1 MDLLWLL
8 PLIVGAILWAGC
20 DVISDG
26 VIGENH
32 EEEIEEKSKKDIDLK
47 SIEVISTTATMS
59 SSNSQQQQHHHHHHE
74 QSSSSDKLTGEQD
87 SIVSAI
93 VMFFLVILVH
103 MAMGNEQL
111 YDYYE
116 SYLVNGGFTAE
127 NNLERIK
134 PSTITWAALIGGAFQ
149 SGSLIYLLKAFET
162 SSSTII
168 VPMMQLNSII
178 ILPLSIILS
187 ILSNYFPVLETF
199 HKIITPTHLF
209 AFVLIFVGS
218 FYPSLEG
225 DFSQLSKMSFWKQKA
240 VKYVLISDFL
250 IAIYYLIVSFC
261 TNETG
266 AMSSKSFLV
275 VSTYGNCLTFA
286 LLIAFVKTFRR
297 SALTLVKVQR
307 KYVYL
312 SSAGE
317 ILSLSGYFF
326 VSISYHLYYNSGIV
340 SAAEGALN
348 QFFNLIVAILLKKF
362 INFGRDVKRVREKV
376 FSCLIVTVG
385 LLLTT

>member
-1 MDLLWLL
+1 MDLLWLV
-8 PLIVGAILWAGC
+8 PLIIGAVLWAGC
-20 DVISDG
+20 DVISDA
-26 VIGENH
+26 VIGEQD
-32 EEEIEEKSKKDIDLK
+32 EEKEKSEKDD
-47 SIEVISTTATMS
+47 IEKNNKDGDEEKNMVISTENKATTPTG
-59 SSNSQQQQHHHHHHE
+59 E
-74 QSSSSDKLTGEQD
+74 KLTGEQD
-87 SIVSAI
+87 AIISGI
-93 VMFFLVILVH
+93 VMFFLGIFIH
-103 MAMGNEQL
+103 SAMGTTQL
-111 YDYYE
+111 YEYYDT
-116 SYLVNGGFTAE
+116 YIANDGFTAA
-127 NNLERIK
+127 NSLERIS
-134 PSTITWAALIGGAFQ
+134 PTMVTWAALIGGVFQ
-149 SGSLIYLLKAFET
+149 CGSLIYLLKSFES

-168 VPMMQLNSII
+168 VPMIQLNSII

-187 ILSNYFPVLETF
+187 ILSYYYPILSTF

-209 AFVLIFVGS
+209 AFTLIFFGS

-240 VKYVLISDFL
+240 VSQVLLSDFL

-275 VSTYGNCLTFA
+275 VSTYGNCLTFGF
-286 LLIAFVKTFRR
+286 LILFVRSFRR
-297 SALTLVKVQR
+297 SAITLLKIPR
-307 KYVYL
+307 KYIYL
-312 SSAGE
+312 SAIGE

-362 INFGRDVKRVREKV
+362 LNFGRDVKRVREKV
-376 FSCLIVTVG
+376 FSCIIVSIGLI
-385 LLLTT
+385 LTT